1 MAKAKRLPSG
11 QYRVLVYSHTENGK
25 RKYVSFTAPTKAEA
39 EAQASKFALNKKRIK
54 HTDLTVGEAID
65 GYIKAKEAVL
75 SPSTVRV
82 YVILRDHNFTSIQ
95 DKRIKSLTSEDIQK
109 FISELSL
116 TESPKTVRNIYG
128 LLRPAISMYAP
139 DISFKV
145 TLPPKQKKRPIS
157 PSDDEI
163 RAYLNAATPKMKKR
177 IALAILGLR
186 RGEICAARYEDIHD
200 GILHVHSDW
209 VRDKNNKWVL
219 KELPKTS
226 ESDRYVLL
234 PPVLLDMIGEGE
246 GFIVNCMP
254 DTLSRGFERLRDK
267 VGIKYRLH
275 DMRHFFASTAVLLGI
290 PDLYTADMGGWTRG
304 SNSALKSIYQNS
316 MQSMSD
322 YYQSKISDHMG
333 KLIKEDA

>member
-25 RKYVSFTAPTKAEA
+25 RRYVSFTAPTKAEA

-75 SPSTVRV
+75 SPSTVRG
-82 YVILRDHNFTSIQ
+82 YIKMRDNNFASIEK
-95 DKRIKSLTSEDIQK
+95 KRIRSLTSEDVQL

-116 TESPKTVRNIYG
+116 EESSKTVRNIYG
-128 LLRPAISMYAP
+128 LLRPAVSMYAP
-139 DISFKV
+139 DIYFRV

-157 PSDDEI
+157 PSDDDI
-163 RAYLNAATPKMKKR
+163 RAYLNAATPTMKKR

-186 RGEICAARYEDIHD
+186 RGEICAARYEDIEN
-200 GILHVHSDW
+200 GTLHVHSDW
-209 VRDKNNKWVL
+209 VKDKDNKWVL

-226 ESDRYVLL
+226 ESDRYVML

-246 GFIVNCMP
+246 GFIVGVKP
-254 DTLSRGFERLRDK
+254 DALSRSFERLRDK
-267 VGIKYRLH
+267 VGIRYRLH

-316 MQSMSD
+316 MQSMTD
-322 YYQSKISDHMG
+322 YYQSKLSDHMG